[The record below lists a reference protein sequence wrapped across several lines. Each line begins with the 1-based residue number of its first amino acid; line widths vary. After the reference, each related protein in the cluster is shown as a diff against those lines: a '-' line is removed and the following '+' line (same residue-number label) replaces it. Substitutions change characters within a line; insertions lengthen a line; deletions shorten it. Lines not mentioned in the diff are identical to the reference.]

1 MKLSREF
8 QDEQQALERELALKP
23 RGTQLQRLHWRT
35 RISHRYQRTT
45 STSSIGTVP
54 GHFKT

>member
-1 MKLSREF
+1 MKLSRDF

-35 RISHRYQRTT
+35 RISHRYERTRRPALLER
-45 STSSIGTVP
+45 VP